1 MEAERKKI
9 IASDDGF
16 SLVELIV
23 SVLVSGIVMLAVM
36 GFLTSGLRHYRNVN
50 SETLLQMESQM
61 TELFITELMQESS
74 SFKMVDGS
82 DLPTGV
88 TAALE
93 VQRGTD
99 YFVLAHIGNEL
110 RFGQTTA
117 GSTAERVEE
126 IKDADRKTTFLAQY
140 VTDFSLPT
148 ARDSFEKVRNN
159 VANYNDYYGT
169 SVTIEYQ
176 VDQKTYTSSSLI
188 RLQNVERN

>member
-1 MEAERKKI
+1 MEAKRKKG

-23 SVLVSGIVMLAVM
+23 SILVSGVVMLAVM

-50 SETLLQMESQM
+50 SEVLLQMESQM
-61 TELFITELMQESS
+61 TELFVTELIQESS
-74 SFKMVDGS
+74 DFKMVGAS
-82 DLPTGV
+82 ERPTGV

-99 YFVLAHIGNEL
+99 YFVLAQIGNEL

-117 GSTAERVEE
+117 GTTAERVEE

-140 VTDFSLPT
+140 VTGFSL
-148 ARDSFEKVRNN
+148 AAGRESFEEIKNK

>member
-1 MEAERKKI
+1 MEAERKKD
-9 IASDDGF
+9 IASNGGF

-23 SVLVSGIVMLAVM
+23 SILVSGVVMLAVM

-50 SETLLQMESQM
+50 SEVMLQMESQM
-61 TELFITELMQESS
+61 TELFITELIQESS
-74 SFKMVDGS
+74 DFKMVDAS
-82 DLPTGV
+82 DCPTGV

-99 YFVLAHIGNEL
+99 YYVLAHIGNEL
-110 RFGQTTA
+110 RFGKTTA
-117 GSTAERVEE
+117 GTTAERVEE

-140 VTDFSLPT
+140 VTSFSLPFG
-148 ARDSFEKVRNN
+148 RQSFEEIRNKA
-159 VANYNDYYGT
+159 VNYNDYYGT